1 MTNQKVDEIKR
12 IIGGM
17 SNIVLNESTEP
28 YNTFE
33 SWMGEIEQYVG
44 VVLYDKKNVKKDYSR
59 HVETERTTEHW
70 WKDDVSEM
78 SYREHQDKDK
88 DQDQAKDGHH
98 RPNTFD
104 SSVRQAKREVEKEY
118 QTIKKKNKWLL

>member
-33 SWMGEIEQYVG
+33 SWMGEIEEYVG
-44 VVLYDKKNVKKDYSR
+44 VVLYDKQNVKKDYSR
-59 HVETERTTEHW
+59 NVETERTTQHW
-70 WKDDVSEM
+70 WKDDVSDL
-78 SYREHQDKDK
+78 SYREGQD
-88 DQDQAKDGHH
+88 GRH
-98 RPNTFD
+98 RPNSFD
-104 SSVRQAKREVEKEY
+104 SSVRQPKRELEKVY

>member
-1 MTNQKVDEIKR
+1 MTNQKVEEIKR

-44 VVLYDKKNVKKDYSR
+44 VVLYDIKNVKKDYSR

-70 WKDDVSEM
+70 WKDDVSNL
-78 SYREHQDKDK
+78 SYREHK
-88 DQDQAKDGHH
+88 DQDGH
-98 RPNTFD
+98 RIPNIFD
-104 SSVRQAKREVEKEY
+104 SSVRQPKREVEKEY